1 MLLCVSCLSRFLQN
15 DCNWFQLC
23 DQEIVPLR
31 KVCRRPE
38 TEYRLSGK
46 PLSDISSSPIVDSKP
61 GLATTVSLMEKPMAV
76 EPSTV

>member
-1 MLLCVSCLSRFLQN
+1 MR
-15 DCNWFQLC
+15 

-46 PLSDISSSPIVDSKP
+46 PLSDLSSPIVDSKP